1 MAVDNFYYTE
11 GNKKMDDR
19 LATEIA
25 GLKLANPIMLAS
37 GILGYTGVSLKS
49 GIEAGA
55 GAVVTKSLGLEPRTG
70 YPNPTVV
77 QVDCGLLNAMGLPN
91 PGISHFKEEMK
102 ELKNTGAPTIVSIYG
117 YSSAEFAQV
126 AETAAKMG
134 ADAIELNVSCPHV
147 KKAGAEIGCDPQL
160 LTEVVEEVKK
170 KVDKPVIVK
179 LTPNVANIGKIAE
192 AAEKAGADAIT
203 AINTVKAMS
212 IEIETGRP
220 LLANK
225 FGGLSGPAI
234 KPIALRCVYDVYRS
248 VDVPVIGCGGISSW
262 QDAIEFML
270 AGASAV
276 QIGTAIA
283 FKGVSVFSSVAKGI
297 HAYLEKKGFKNAKEL
312 VGLAHNY

>member
-1 MAVDNFYYTE
+1 MEN
-11 GNKKMDDR
+11 R

-25 GLKLANPIMLAS
+25 GLKLANPTMLAS
-37 GILGYTGVSLKS
+37 GILGYTGLSLKS
-49 GIEAGA
+49 IIEAGA
-55 GAVVTKSLGLEPRTG
+55 GAVVTKSMGLEPRTG

-77 QVDCGLLNAMGLPN
+77 QTDCGLLNAMGLPN

-102 ELKNTGAPTIVSIYG
+102 EIKSTGVPTILSIYG
-117 YSSAEFAQV
+117 YSSEEFAKV
-126 AETAAKMG
+126 AETAVKMG
-134 ADAIELNVSCPHV
+134 ADALELNVSCPHV
-147 KKAGAEIGCDPQL
+147 KKAGAEIGCDPLL
-160 LTEVVEEVKK
+160 LTEIVKEVKK

-179 LTPNVANIGKIAE
+179 LTPNIANIGEIAK

-203 AINTVKAMS
+203 AINTVKAMN

-234 KPIALRCVYDVYRS
+234 KPIAVRCVYDVYRS
-248 VDVPVIGCGGISSW
+248 VDVSVIGCGGITSW
-262 QDAIEFML
+262 QDAVEFML

-297 HAYLEKKGFKNAKEL
+297 DTYLNRKGFKNAKEL

>member
-1 MAVDNFYYTE
+1 MEN
-11 GNKKMDDR
+11 R

-25 GLKLANPIMLAS
+25 GLKLANPTMLAS
-37 GILGYTGVSLKS
+37 GILGYTGLSLKS
-49 GIEAGA
+49 IIDAGA
-55 GAVVTKSLGLEPRTG
+55 GAVVTKSMGLEPRTG

-91 PGISHFKEEMK
+91 PGISHFKEEIK
-102 ELKNTGAPTIVSIYG
+102 ELKNTGVPTILSIYG
-117 YSSAEFAQV
+117 FSSEEFAKV
-126 AETAAKMG
+126 AETAVKIG
-134 ADAIELNVSCPHV
+134 ADALELNVSCPHI
-147 KKAGAEIGCDPQL
+147 KKAGAEIGCDPLL
-160 LTEVVEEVKK
+160 LTEIVKEVKK
-170 KVDKPVIVK
+170 KVAKPVIVK
-179 LTPNVANIGKIAE
+179 LTPNVANIGEIAK

-203 AINTVKAMS
+203 AINTVKAMA

-234 KPIALRCVYDVYRS
+234 KPIAVRCVYDVYRS
-248 VDVPVIGCGGISSW
+248 VDVPIIGCGGITSW
-262 QDAIEFML
+262 QDAVEFML

-283 FKGVSVFSSVAKGI
+283 FKGVGVFSSVAKGI
-297 HAYLEKKGFKNAKEL
+297 DNYLKRKGFKNVKEL

>member
-1 MAVDNFYYTE
+1 MV
-11 GNKKMDDR
+11 DR

-25 GLKLANPIMLAS
+25 GLKLANPTMLAS
-37 GILGYTGVSLKS
+37 GILGYTGLSLKS
-49 GIEAGA
+49 VIEAGA

-70 YPNPTVV
+70 YPNPTVI

-117 YSSAEFAQV
+117 YSSEDFAKV

-134 ADAIELNVSCPHV
+134 ADALELNVSCPHI

-203 AINTVKAMS
+203 AINTIKAMS

-234 KPIALRCVYDVYRS
+234 KPIAVRCVYDVYQS

-262 QDAIEFML
+262 EDAVEFML

-283 FKGVSVFSSVAKGI
+283 FKGPEIFSSVAKGI
-297 HAYLEKKGFKNAKEL
+297 DTYLEKKGFKNAKEL

>member
-1 MAVDNFYYTE
+1 MEN
-11 GNKKMDDR
+11 R

-25 GLKLANPIMLAS
+25 GLKLANPTVLAS
-37 GILGYTGVSLKS
+37 GILGYTGLSLKS
-49 GIEAGA
+49 VIEAGA
-55 GAVVTKSLGLEPRTG
+55 GAVVTKSIGLEPRTG

-102 ELKNTGAPTIVSIYG
+102 ELKSTGVPTILSIYG
-117 YSSAEFAQV
+117 YSSEEFAKV
-126 AETAAKMG
+126 AGTAVNMG
-134 ADAIELNVSCPHV
+134 ADAIELNLSCPHV
-147 KKAGAEIGCDPQL
+147 KKTGAEIGCDPLL
-160 LTEVVEEVKK
+160 LTEIVKEVKK
-170 KVDKPVIVK
+170 KVAKPVIVK
-179 LTPNVANIGKIAE
+179 LTPNVANIGEIAE

-203 AINTVKAMS
+203 AINTVKAMNV
-212 IEIETGRP
+212 EIETCRP

-234 KPIALRCVYDVYRS
+234 KPIAVRCVYEVYRS
-248 VDVPVIGCGGISSW
+248 VNIPVIGCGGISSW

-283 FKGVSVFSSVAKGI
+283 FKGLRVFSSVTKGI
-297 HAYLEKKGFKNAKEL
+297 DTYLQRKDFKNVKEL
-312 VGLAHNY
+312 VGLAHKY

>member
-1 MAVDNFYYTE
+1 M
-11 GNKKMDDR
+11 
-19 LATEIA
+19 
-25 GLKLANPIMLAS
+25 
-37 GILGYTGVSLKS
+37 
-49 GIEAGA
+49 
-55 GAVVTKSLGLEPRTG
+55 GLEPRAG

-102 ELKNTGAPTIVSIYG
+102 ELKSTGVPTILSIYG
-117 YSSAEFAQV
+117 FSSEEFAEV
-126 AETAAKMG
+126 AETAVKIG
-134 ADAIELNVSCPHV
+134 ADAIELNVSCPHI
-147 KKAGAEIGCDPQL
+147 KKAGAEIGCDSLL
-160 LTEVVEEVKK
+160 LTEIVKEVKK
-170 KVDKPVIVK
+170 KVAKPVIVK
-179 LTPNVANIGKIAE
+179 LTPNVANIGEIAK

-203 AINTVKAMS
+203 AINTVKAMN

-234 KPIALRCVYDVYRS
+234 KPIAVRCVYDVYRS
-248 VDVPVIGCGGISSW
+248 VDVPVIGCGGITCW

-276 QIGTAIA
+276 QIGTAVA

-297 HAYLEKKGFKNAKEL
+297 DGYLKRKGFKNMKEV

>member
-1 MAVDNFYYTE
+1 
-11 GNKKMDDR
+11 MDDR

-25 GLKLANPIMLAS
+25 GLKLANPTMLAS
-37 GILGYTGVSLKS
+37 GILGYTGLSLKS
-49 GIEAGA
+49 IIEAGA
-55 GAVVTKSLGLEPRTG
+55 GAVVTKSMGLEPRTG

-77 QVDCGLLNAMGLPN
+77 QTDCGLLNAMGLPN
-91 PGISHFKEEMK
+91 PGISHFKEEIK
-102 ELKNTGAPTIVSIYG
+102 ELTSTGVPTILSIYG
-117 YSSAEFAQV
+117 YSSEEFATV
-126 AETAAKMG
+126 AETAVKMG

-147 KKAGAEIGCDPQL
+147 KKAGAEIGCDPLL
-160 LTEVVEEVKK
+160 LTEIVKEVKK
-170 KVDKPVIVK
+170 RVNIPVIVK
-179 LTPNVANIGKIAE
+179 LTPNVANIGEIAK

-203 AINTVKAMS
+203 AINTVKAMA

-234 KPIALRCVYDVYRS
+234 KPIAVRCVYDVYRS
-248 VDVPVIGCGGISSW
+248 VDVPVIGCGGIASW

-283 FKGVSVFSSVAKGI
+283 YKGPEIFRQVTSGI
-297 HAYLEKKGFKNAKEL
+297 ESYLERKGFKNVKEL
-312 VGLAHNY
+312 VGLAHKF

>member
-1 MAVDNFYYTE
+1 MEN
-11 GNKKMDDR
+11 R

-25 GLKLANPIMLAS
+25 GLKLANPTMLAS
-37 GILGYTGVSLKS
+37 GILGYTGLSLKS
-49 GIEAGA
+49 VIEAGA

-102 ELKNTGAPTIVSIYG
+102 ELKNTGVPIILSIYG
-117 YSSAEFAQV
+117 YTSEEFTEV
-126 AETAAKMG
+126 AETAVKLG
-134 ADAIELNVSCPHV
+134 ADAIELNVSCPHI
-147 KKAGAEIGCDPQL
+147 KKAGAEIGCDPLL
-160 LTEVVEEVKK
+160 LTEIVKEVKK
-170 KVDKPVIVK
+170 NVDKPVIVK
-179 LTPNVANIGKIAE
+179 LTPNITNIAE
-192 AAEKAGADAIT
+192 IGQAAEKAGADAIT
-203 AINTVKAMS
+203 AINTIKAMN

-234 KPIALRCVYDVYRS
+234 KPIAIRCVYDIYSS
-248 VDVPVIGCGGISSW
+248 VEVPVIGCGGISSW
-262 QDAIEFML
+262 QDAIEFIL

-283 FKGVSVFSSVAKGI
+283 FNGVNVFSSVAKGI
-297 HAYLEKKGFKNAKEL
+297 DTYLERKNIKNIKEV
-312 VGLAHNY
+312 VGLAHKY

>member
-1 MAVDNFYYTE
+1 MEN
-11 GNKKMDDR
+11 R

-25 GLKLANPIMLAS
+25 GLKLANPTMLAS
-37 GILGYTGVSLKS
+37 GILGYTGLSLKS
-49 GIEAGA
+49 VIEAGA
-55 GAVVTKSLGLEPRTG
+55 GAVVTKSMGMEPRTG

-91 PGISHFKEEMK
+91 PGISHFKEEIK
-102 ELKNTGAPTIVSIYG
+102 ELKNTGALAIVSIYG
-117 YSSAEFAQV
+117 YSSEEFAKV

-134 ADAIELNVSCPHV
+134 ADALELNVSCPHV
-147 KKAGAEIGCDPQL
+147 KKAGAEIGCDRQL
-160 LTEVVEEVKK
+160 LTDVVKEVKK
-170 KVDKPVIVK
+170 KVNIPVIVK
-179 LTPNVANIGKIAE
+179 LTPDVANIGEIAE
-192 AAEKAGADAIT
+192 AAEEAGADAIT

-212 IEIETGRP
+212 IDVETGRP

-234 KPIALRCVYDVYRS
+234 KPIAVRCVYDVYSS
-248 VDVPVIGCGGISSW
+248 VDVPVIGCGGITGW
-262 QDAIEFML
+262 QDAVEFML

-283 FKGVSVFSSVAKGI
+283 FKGVNVFSSVTKGVDE
-297 HAYLEKKGFKNAKEL
+297 YLKRKGFKNVKEL

>member
-1 MAVDNFYYTE
+1 MET
-11 GNKKMDDR
+11 R

-25 GLKLANPIMLAS
+25 GLELANPTMLAS
-37 GILGYTGVSLKS
+37 GILGYTGLSLKS
-49 GIEAGA
+49 VIEAGA

-102 ELKNTGAPTIVSIYG
+102 ELENTGVPTIVSIYG
-117 YSSAEFAQV
+117 YSSEEFAKV
-126 AETAAKMG
+126 AETVAKMG
-134 ADAIELNVSCPHV
+134 ADAIELNVSCPHI
-147 KKAGAEIGCDPQL
+147 KKAGAEIGCDPLL
-160 LTEVVEEVKK
+160 LTDVVKEVKK
-170 KVDKPVIVK
+170 KVAKPVIVK
-179 LTPNVANIGKIAE
+179 LTPNVANIGEIAE

-203 AINTVKAMS
+203 AINTVKAMAV
-212 IEIETGRP
+212 EIETGRP

-234 KPIALRCVYDVYRS
+234 KPIAVRCVYDVYRS
-248 VDVPVIGCGGISSW
+248 VDVPVIGCGGITSW

-297 HAYLEKKGFKNAKEL
+297 DRYLQRKGFKNVKEL

>member
-1 MAVDNFYYTE
+1 MEN
-11 GNKKMDDR
+11 R

-25 GLKLANPIMLAS
+25 GLKLANPTMLAS
-37 GILGYTGVSLKS
+37 GILGYTGLSLKS
-49 GIEAGA
+49 VIEAGA

-102 ELKNTGAPTIVSIYG
+102 ELKNTGVPTIVSIYG
-117 YSSAEFAQV
+117 YSSEEFAKV

-134 ADAIELNVSCPHV
+134 ADALELNVSCPHI
-147 KKAGAEIGCDPQL
+147 KKAGAEIGCDPLL
-160 LTEVVEEVKK
+160 LTDVMKEVKK

-179 LTPNVANIGKIAE
+179 LTPNVANIGEIAE

-203 AINTVKAMS
+203 AINTVKAMAV
-212 IEIETGRP
+212 EIETGRP

-234 KPIALRCVYDVYRS
+234 KPIAVRCVYDVYRS
-248 VDVPVIGCGGISSW
+248 VDVPVIGCGGITSW

-283 FKGVSVFSSVAKGI
+283 FKGVKVFSSIAKGI
-297 HAYLEKKGFKNAKEL
+297 NTYLKRKGFKNVKEL
-312 VGLAHNY
+312 VGLVHNY

>member
-1 MAVDNFYYTE
+1 MEN
-11 GNKKMDDR
+11 R

-25 GLKLANPIMLAS
+25 GLKLGNPTMLAS
-37 GILGYTGVSLKS
+37 GILGYTGLSLKS
-49 GIEAGA
+49 VIEAGA
-55 GAVVTKSLGLEPRTG
+55 GAVVTKSIGLEPRTG

-102 ELKNTGAPTIVSIYG
+102 ELKSTGVPTILSIYG
-117 YSSAEFAQV
+117 YSSEEFAKV
-126 AETAAKMG
+126 AGTAVNMG
-134 ADAIELNVSCPHV
+134 ADAIELNLSCPHV
-147 KKAGAEIGCDPQL
+147 KKTGAEIGCDPLL
-160 LTEVVEEVKK
+160 LTEIVKEVKK
-170 KVDKPVIVK
+170 KVAKPVIVK
-179 LTPNVANIGKIAE
+179 LTPNVANIGEIAE

-203 AINTVKAMS
+203 AINTVKAMNV
-212 IEIETGRP
+212 EIETCRP

-234 KPIALRCVYDVYRS
+234 KPIAVRCVYEVYRS
-248 VDVPVIGCGGISSW
+248 VNIPVIGCGGISSW

-283 FKGVSVFSSVAKGI
+283 FKGLRVFSSVTKGI
-297 HAYLEKKGFKNAKEL
+297 DTYLQRKDFKNVKEL
-312 VGLAHNY
+312 VGLAHKY